1 MRALLIGGSGFI
13 GSHILDE
20 LLRHGAG
27 VRVYA
32 RQPEQFR
39 PTPPGVEFRLG
50 AFHDTASLAEALVDV
65 DVVFHLVST
74 TVPSTSTMDPVADIE
89 GNLINS
95 VRLLQLM
102 RGAEVRRIVY
112 LSSGGTVYGIPHQ
125 DPVPES
131 HPLRPINPYGI
142 VKVAVENFLLM
153 EQQQHG
159 LQPLILRASNPYGPR
174 QGHAGVQGIIGTYLW
189 KLARDEEVQ
198 LWGDGSVVRDFIDVR
213 DLARLCV
220 TGAQSGLS
228 GVYNAGSGT
237 GASIARIIEAIEKV
251 TGRHLRLARK
261 PARGFDVP
269 RVVLDMTAAQR
280 DFGWQPAIGL
290 EEGIGDA
297 WDWVRGRLP

>member
-13 GSHILDE
+13 GSHVLDE
-20 LLRHGAG
+20 LLRQGAE

-32 RQPEQFR
+32 RQPEPFR
-39 PTPPGVEFRLG
+39 PTPPEVEFRLG

-89 GNLINS
+89 GNLINT

-102 RGAEVRRIVY
+102 RAAEVRRIVY
-112 LSSGGTVYGIPHQ
+112 LSSGGTVYGIPQQ

-142 VKVAVENFLLM
+142 VKVAIENFLLM
-153 EQQQHG
+153 EQQLRG

-174 QGHAGVQGIIGTYLW
+174 QGHSGVQGIIGTYLW

-220 TGAQSGLS
+220 AGVQSGLC

-237 GASIARIIEAIEKV
+237 GASMAGIIEAIEKV
-251 TGRHLRLARK
+251 AGRQLRLVRK

-269 RVVLDMTAAQR
+269 RVVLDMTAARQ

-290 EEGIGDA
+290 EEGIRDA
-297 WDWVRGRLP
+297 WDWVRSRLS